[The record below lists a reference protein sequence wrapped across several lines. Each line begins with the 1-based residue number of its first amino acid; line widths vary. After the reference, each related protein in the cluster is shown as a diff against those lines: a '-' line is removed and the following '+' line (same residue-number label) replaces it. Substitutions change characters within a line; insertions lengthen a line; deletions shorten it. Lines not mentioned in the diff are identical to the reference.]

1 MERRFSLGTANSIAN
16 LTLGEIDACFEGI
29 HHSERSERE
38 FCGFLENIH
47 QCVKSDTIELQSE
60 LIETAVMLKAILC
73 ENIQPDE
80 GHDRRSGQN
89 RYHGHQ
95 RSGMRLPSFFAPDS
109 EKQEKEALRE
119 LASLIEKFPTKALLL
134 PRIITSEQEVMDDPD
149 FLISDSTLAG
159 ILDPD
164 TELPF
169 LVLQPNVNPRS
180 VAMRNAF
187 PYLEEA
193 IRNTDLWPAVLFWNN
208 DDYVFVP
215 VEDEGHLDA
224 LFQVVRTV
232 ADPLPTLKIVA
243 SGDVEGVPESTD
255 DAAAEGV
262 ADTAAEGVAGTVPER
277 VAGTV
282 PERVA
287 GTVAESIAGTV
298 AESIAGT
305 VAEGVANKDG
315 DACHYLF
322 HLSDLH
328 FGMFFGKVHNKRLQ
342 ELITEQVG
350 NFAKENAT
358 FTFVI
363 TGDSIDTPKRRH
375 EKSFQDFYD
384 FLAEISGRDPLR
396 VLGNH
401 DIFSYGLAPLKS
413 RLAFLRNK
421 QPFKKLVESYPH
433 LSELESGRIVELDG
447 GVVAGFENKRP
458 LLLLFNSNTG
468 GTLAQGKIG
477 QAQLND
483 MDRQLKERGNLDKYL
498 LIAVM
503 HHHLLPFPDL
513 DEDIRD
519 FYVNVFPGFSLA
531 SLAITESTMIL
542 EDTTRFFNWLLERNV
557 RILLHGHK
565 HLPFHT
571 KIGSLTVVACG
582 SSTGVWQKLI
592 NYNLIKLSNNP
603 VSFSLYFEDERKKG
617 KKSVIA
623 VPIETGR

>member
-16 LTLGEIDACFEGI
+16 LTLGEIDACYEGI
-29 HHSERSERE
+29 HYSGRSERE
-38 FCGFLENIH
+38 FCGFLENIR
-47 QCVKSDTIELQSE
+47 QSFKSDASELQNE
-60 LIETAVMLKAILC
+60 FNETAETLRAMLC
-73 ENIQPDE
+73 ENMQPDE
-80 GHDRRSGQN
+80 GHDRRRGQN
-89 RYHGHQ
+89 WLYGHQ
-95 RSGMRLPSFFAPDS
+95 KSGRHLPSFFAPDS
-109 EKQEKEALRE
+109 ERQEKELLRK
-119 LASLIEKFPTKALLL
+119 LFSLIERFPTKALLL
-134 PRIITSEQEVMDDPD
+134 PRIITSEQEGKDDPD
-149 FLISDSTLAG
+149 FLISSSTHAT

-164 TELPF
+164 TEFPF
-169 LVLQPNVNPRS
+169 FVLQPNVSPRS
-180 VAMRNAF
+180 IAMQNAF

-193 IRNTDLWPAVLFWNN
+193 IRNTDLWPAVLFWSN
-208 DDYVFVP
+208 DDYVFIP
-215 VEDEGHLDA
+215 VEDEDHLDA
-224 LFQVVRTV
+224 LFQVVRTTK
-232 ADPLPTLKIVA
+232 DPLTALKIIA
-243 SGDVEGVPESTD
+243 SSDVEGVPKSAD
-255 DAAAEGV
+255 DAAA
-262 ADTAAEGVAGTVPER
+262 GT
-277 VAGTV
+277 
-282 PERVA
+282 
-287 GTVAESIAGTV
+287 IAGTI
-298 AESIAGT
+298 AASTSSIVT
-305 VAEGVANKDG
+305 EDVVDSVAEGAADRDG

-342 ELITEQVG
+342 ELIAEQVG
-350 NFAKENAT
+350 NFEKENAT

-363 TGDSIDTPKRRH
+363 TGDSIDTPKKRH

-384 FLAEISGRDPLR
+384 FLSEISGREPLR

-421 QPFKKLVESYPH
+421 QPFKKLVAFYPH
-433 LSELESGRIVELDG
+433 LSELEGGRIVELDS
-447 GVVAGFENKRP
+447 GVVAGFENKKP

-483 MDRQLKERGNLDKYL
+483 MDRQLKERGDLDKSL

-519 FYVNVFPGFSLA
+519 FYMNVFPGFSLA
-531 SLAITESTMIL
+531 SLAVTESTMIL

-557 RILLHGHK
+557 KILLHGHK

-592 NYNLIKLSNNP
+592 NYNLIKLSNDP